1 MAPISPDA
9 LERWTYRKSGMDY
22 GPFSTKDIHD
32 LIQKHE
38 LDGDTELVNLR
49 THERKR
55 IADTARFG
63 PWYREWIVREAEEKK
78 RDEVLKEVSKLE
90 RVIVRRRKAPWA
102 LVAGLVVTGGIVAIF
117 VLRPSATALA
127 DYRVAMFRDLPLE
140 HLAKYTPEA
149 LAARRVVAAPRPE
162 TLAKAA
168 GPRAKGGTAR
178 PGTPRASTAVD
189 GNGAPVVVDLSF
201 DAEDAGGQALSGED
215 LDAVQ
220 KKASP
225 ALIRC
230 FREEVARRPDFRGG
244 VVLLYLMSRGEV
256 RLSRLNTEPAP
267 SPELGACARGS
278 LAGLHV
284 PPFSG
289 PAQVM
294 EIPVYVTSM
303 R

>member
-9 LERWTYRKSGMDY
+9 LERWTYRKNGMDY
-22 GPFSTKDIHD
+22 GPFSTKDIYDLVQRHD
-32 LIQKHE
+32 

-49 THERKR
+49 THEKKR
-55 IADTARFG
+55 VADTARFG
-63 PWYREWIVREAEEKK
+63 AWYRDWLIHEAEQKK

-102 LVAGLVVTGGIVAIF
+102 VVVGLLVTGGIVAFF

-140 HLAKYTPEA
+140 HLAKFTAEEI
-149 LAARRVVAAPRPE
+149 AARRVVAAPKPE
-162 TLAKAA
+162 AVAKAA
-168 GPRAKGGTAR
+168 PRSKGAGGARQGTSR
-178 PGTPRASTAVD
+178 SSAVD
-189 GNGAPVVVDLSF
+189 GNGAPVMVDLSF
-201 DAEDAGGQALSGED
+201 DADDAGGQVLSGED

-230 FREEVARRPDFRGG
+230 FREEAARRPDFRGG
-244 VVLLYLMSRGEV
+244 VVLLYLMGRGEV
-256 RLSRLNTEPAP
+256 RLSRLNTDPAP
-267 SPELGACARGS
+267 SPELGACARG
-278 LAGLHV
+278 AVGGLHV